1 MGKEHL
7 NSVKNEFNIL
17 IFNKIKGLLH
27 NEKIVTVKVA
37 YLSLGILKQDQMG

>member
-17 IFNKIKGLLH
+17 IFNKIKDLLH
-27 NEKIVTVKVA
+27 NEKIVTVKEF
-37 YLSLGILKQDQMG
+37 GILKQDQMG

>member
-27 NEKIVTVKVA
+27 NEKIVTVKEF
-37 YLSLGILKQDQMG
+37 GILKQDQMG